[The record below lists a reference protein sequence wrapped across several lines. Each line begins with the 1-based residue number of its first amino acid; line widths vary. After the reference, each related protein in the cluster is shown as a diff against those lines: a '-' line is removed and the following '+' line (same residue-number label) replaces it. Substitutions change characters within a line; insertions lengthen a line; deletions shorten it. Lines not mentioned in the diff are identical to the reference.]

1 WLGLPVSDVR
11 RDHDGLIMIQIDGLS
26 RRELENAIEQGR
38 MPFLKS
44 LLDRQGYR
52 LHSFY
57 SGLPSSTPAVQGE
70 LFYGIKTAVPAFGFV
85 DHETNQSVL
94 MFSPDAAAKVQKHI
108 SEGKIGLLHGGSS
121 YCNIYDGGA
130 DESHFCAA
138 SIGWDQI
145 LRAVGPSRI
154 AVVVIGYGFSLVRAT
169 RLVFVEIWIGLFD
182 FLRRAITGRELWQE
196 LLMIA
201 SRVVVAVGLRELTII
216 SASMDAARGLPII
229 HWNLL
234 GYDEHAHRRGPSS
247 RFARWTLKG
256 IDRCLDDLPAPPTY
270 PAAATTTSG
279 FTRIMV
285 KRPQRSTKLSSER
298 AFKTPVSQRSATTG
312 IYRLMASL
320 VGRINELAEPNGFLP
335 ADSLRSYSAR
345 VFRIATIPKRFAS
358 PIVVRWVCSI
368 ARHQ

>member
-1 WLGLPVSDVR
+1 
-11 RDHDGLIMIQIDGLS
+11 MIQIDGLS

-85 DHETNQSVL
+85 DHETDQSVL
-94 MFSPDAAAKVQKHI
+94 MFSPDAAAKVQQRI
-108 SEGKIGLLHGGSS
+108 SDGRVGLLHGGSS

-145 LRAVGPSRI
+145 LRAVRPSRL
-154 AVVVIGYGFSLVRAT
+154 AVVLIGYGFSLVRAT
-169 RLVFVEIWIGLFD
+169 GLVFVEIWIGLFD

-201 SRVVVAVGLRELTII
+201 SRVVVAVGLRELTIVF
-216 SASMDAARGLPII
+216 ASMDAARGLPII
-229 HWNLL
+229 HLNLL

-247 RFARWTLKG
+247 RFARDHVVRTVQTTARLNKAVRRRSSVCRRSRDG
-256 IDRCLDDLPAPPTY
+256 FGACVASPRLRGDGAQRVESCSFSRQLRHPSGSPRRAGTDRN
-270 PAAATTTSG
+270 
-279 FTRIMV
+279 TRV
-285 KRPQRSTKLSSER
+285 
-298 AFKTPVSQRSATTG
+298 
-312 IYRLMASL
+312 
-320 VGRINELAEPNGFLP
+320 
-335 ADSLRSYSAR
+335 
-345 VFRIATIPKRFAS
+345 RIAAE
-358 PIVVRWVCSI
+358 
-368 ARHQ
+368 